1 MCKFFSFVTDGNRKK
16 YYFDWEARVE
26 LLKNNPQDLR
36 PDSHTS
42 ICAKFGLSDDRVNKY
57 EFNPLTNEFTVDQI
71 NIKDDR
77 KSAQKWVKKL
87 DFKTIITPLVIKPIV
102 NPFKIEPPVINNKH
116 IDLLKSWASARD
128 SARDSVWDSVWDS
141 VNDSVRASVG
151 ASVRDSVRD
160 SVWDSVVDS
169 VRAYISSLFPGIKKW
184 KYIDHPEGE
193 NPFQP
198 CIDLWHRGLVPSY
211 DGKVWRLHAG
221 EKAEIVWEGKAEGG
235 RE

>member
-128 SARDSVWDSVWDS
+128 SVWHLVMDSIIDSVGVSIWDSV
-141 VNDSVRASVG
+141 G
-151 ASVRDSVRD
+151 AYV
-160 SVWDSVVDS
+160 
-169 VRAYISSLFPGIKKW
+169 SSFFLLENWEYTNCPP
-184 KYIDHPEGE
+184 YV
-193 NPFQP
+193 NPFQS
-198 CIDLWHRGLVPSY
+198 CIDLWEQGIIPSY
-211 DGKVWRLHAG
+211 DGKKWRLHTKNGIA
-221 EKAEIVWEGKAEGG
+221 WEGII
-235 RE
+235 